1 MQRKGESLLSPEDT
15 VKWALKL
22 RKTTQSMP
30 YNAGRGLDTI
40 SSFVKANQGRWQ
52 VYTDSVKM
60 VSNPSGNNFEEN
72 PIENFKGTVI
82 EIIIKVAN
90 LEEKSISESLDW

>member
-1 MQRKGESLLSPEDT
+1 MQRKGENLLSPEDT

-22 RKTTQSMP
+22 KKTTQSMP

-40 SSFVKANQGRWQ
+40 SSFVKVNQGSWQ

-60 VSNPSGNNFEEN
+60 FFR
-72 PIENFKGTVI
+72 PIGKYF
-82 EIIIKVAN
+82 
-90 LEEKSISESLDW
+90 

>member
-1 MQRKGESLLSPEDT
+1 M
-15 VKWALKL
+15 KWALKL
-22 RKTTQSMP
+22 KKTTQSMP

-40 SSFVKANQGRWQ
+40 SSFVKANQGSWQ

-60 VSNPSGNNFEEN
+60 FSDPSGNIFEEN

-82 EIIIKVAN
+82 EINMKVTN
-90 LEEKSISESLDW
+90 LEDKSISESFDW